1 MTKMSQHGAFD
12 ADTEKLIR
20 DELLAEFSEGAS
32 ELDFAACQRPDGT
45 VYGTGGTCRKGTPIS
60 YRPGDRQGDV
70 YNKGRAA
77 GMRVESILDENKRL
91 REEKGLKMVKGPEA
105 VQSLVRRLN
114 ERMGVTQKPAD
125 VRGVKTPEQAAKAV
139 KGAEPKKEKLGA
151 VVNEKFLNVRNARE
165 LLNILENRQLNAG
178 QREKIKN
185 ALAQRAGEVARVRG
199 MGNETLD
206 RRIRGLEQERY
217 MAGPRYDAARKA
229 LERAKLGRDPEQ
241 IKRAQSAFDKMR
253 AEDMSRFRKDREA
266 RGEQM
271 ARRKGEAAAPVKKVQ
286 AAAKPAWQRE
296 RDVMNKGPA
305 DPAGQE
311 KQLKFNL
318 KVAQNKGT
326 QSEIDR
332 AQRELREFRKQQR
345 AVKEAA
351 RPGARA
357 AQPAAAEKPSMQI
370 NKRFL
375 KKETTQKLQEYL
387 ANRKLYAY
395 QKKAIADELKRREQ
409 GGKGAEPKARNLGD
423 AKARKAAVD
432 DVNKQIEA
440 IRRRRNEP
448 AYQKPDQKAFL
459 DSLEKGLVRR
469 RMDIEAGV
477 APAKA
482 GAKEAGTA
490 VLMKRAAQPGSAG
503 REARRELGQ
512 KLREKNAK
520 LAAQPEIASAKPRQ
534 VNQKFLAQPTDKLQ
548 AVLRRG
554 DLGAAQR
561 RKIEE
566 ELGGRGV
573 TPAKPVKVTAGMTTD
588 AAVKAGW
595 KLDRAVKD
603 YDPIAVYSQSGNRLL
618 AKGAFGAAYRT
629 DGPPPGVVKQG
640 KIGQHE
646 AEVWQKLQ
654 GTGRVPEFHGAV
666 VSPNMKTVG
675 SGYGGHVK
683 EGQGYLGIG
692 EAKGIPV
699 GQYNPRSAAEKNK
712 VLDEY
717 IRTRRD
723 IHKAGVAHN
732 DMHGNNVFYDKE
744 TGKMQAIDFGLA
756 QPSYKAAL
764 MEAFGTNQGDWQSER
779 FIGRYKA
786 TGGEAPAYYRF
797 RRNQE
802 RVNRMLE
809 EQDIDTNH
817 MRGMGIRNKPEH
829 IDRVLNGM
837 SEQEAKRYVDALYD
851 GV

>member
-1 MTKMSQHGAFD
+1 MARTNQHGGFD
-12 ADTEKLIR
+12 PSLEQAAREA
-20 DELLAEFSEGAS
+20 LLAEFTEAGGA
-32 ELDFAACQRPDGT
+32 EDFDFAQLCQKPDGKI
-45 VYGTGGTCRKGTPIS
+45 YGTQGQCRKGTPIS
-60 YRPGDRQGDV
+60 YKPGDRQGDV

-91 REEKGLKMVKGPEA
+91 RLEKGLKMVKGPEA

-114 ERMGVTQKPAD
+114 QRMGVAQKPQD
-125 VRGVKTPEQAAKAV
+125 VKGVKTPEQAAKAV
-139 KGAEPKKEKLGA
+139 KQPETPSRQASQAMRDLVKAGDRLD
-151 VVNEKFLNVRNARE
+151 AR
-165 LLNILENRQLNAG
+165 A
-178 QREKIKN
+178 
-185 ALAQRAGEVARVRG
+185 
-199 MGNETLD
+199 
-206 RRIRGLEQERY
+206 
-217 MAGPRYDAARKA
+217 
-229 LERAKLGRDPEQ
+229 
-241 IKRAQSAFDKMR
+241 AQSAADRLQAAR
-253 AEDMSRFRKDREA
+253 A
-266 RGEQM
+266 
-271 ARRKGEAAAPVKKVQ
+271 

-296 RDVMNKGPA
+296 RDVMNRGPA

-326 QSEIDR
+326 QSEIER

-345 AVKEAA
+345 MAK
-351 RPGARA
+351 A
-357 AQPAAAEKPSMQI
+357 AQPAAPKPAKAAAEKPSMQI
-370 NKRFL
+370 NARFL

-387 ANRKLYAY
+387 DGRKLYAY
-395 QKKAIADELKRREQ
+395 QRKAIEAELKRREQ
-409 GGKGAEPKARNLGD
+409 GGKGAEPKPAAKARDMGD
-423 AKARKAAVD
+423 AKARKAAIE
-432 DVNKQIEA
+432 DVNRQIEA

-448 AYQKPDQKAFL
+448 AYQQPDQKRFL
-459 DSLEKGLVRR
+459 DSLEKGLVRKR
-469 RMDIEAGV
+469 LDIEAGV
-477 APAKA
+477 APVKA
-482 GAKEAGTA
+482 GAKDAGTA

-512 KLREKNAK
+512 KLREKNAR

-573 TPAKPVKVTAGMTTD
+573 TPAKPVKITAGMTTD

-595 KLDRAVKD
+595 RLERTVKD
-603 YDPIAVYSQSGNRLL
+603 YDPIAVYSQTGNQLL

-629 DGPPPGVVKQG
+629 DGPPPGVIKQG
-640 KIGQHE
+640 KIGEHE

-666 VSPNMKTVG
+666 VSPNMRVVG

-692 EAKGIPV
+692 EAKGVPV

-723 IHKAGVAHN
+723 IHLAGVAHN
-732 DMHGNNVFYDKE
+732 DMHGNNVFYDKA
-744 TGKMQAIDFGLA
+744 TGRMQAIDFGLA

-786 TGGEAPAYYRF
+786 SGGEAPAYYRF

-802 RVNRMLE
+802 RVNRALE
-809 EQDIDTNH
+809 ELDIDTNR

-829 IDRVLNGM
+829 IDRVLEGM
-837 SEQEAKRYVDALYD
+837 SETAAKAYVEMLYE

>member
-1 MTKMSQHGAFD
+1 VARTKQHGGFD
-12 ADTEKLIR
+12 PSLEGEVR
-20 DELLAEFSEGAS
+20 DALLAEFLEAPDH
-32 ELDFAACQRPDGT
+32 EDFAQLCQKPDGKI
-45 VYGTGGTCRKGTPIS
+45 YGTQGQCRKGTPIS
-60 YRPGDRQGDV
+60 YRPGDRQGDI

-91 REEKGLKMVKGPEA
+91 RLEKGLRMVKGPEA

-114 ERMGVTQKPAD
+114 QRMGVAQKPQD
-125 VRGVKTPEQAAKAV
+125 VKGVKTPEQAAKAV
-139 KGAEPKKEKLGA
+139 KQPETPSRQASQAMRDLVKAGDRLD
-151 VVNEKFLNVRNARE
+151 AR
-165 LLNILENRQLNAG
+165 A
-178 QREKIKN
+178 
-185 ALAQRAGEVARVRG
+185 
-199 MGNETLD
+199 
-206 RRIRGLEQERY
+206 
-217 MAGPRYDAARKA
+217 
-229 LERAKLGRDPEQ
+229 
-241 IKRAQSAFDKMR
+241 AQSA
-253 AEDMSRFRKDREA
+253 ADRL
-266 RGEQM
+266 Q
-271 ARRKGEAAAPVKKVQ
+271 AAKAAKA

-296 RDVMNKGPA
+296 RDVMNRGPA

-311 KQLKFNL
+311 RQLKFNL
-318 KVAQNKGT
+318 KVAKNKGT

-332 AQRELREFRKQQR
+332 AQRELREFRRQQR
-345 AVKEAA
+345 MA
-351 RPGARA
+351 GA
-357 AQPAAAEKPSMQI
+357 AQPAAPKPAKAAAEKPSMQI
-370 NKRFL
+370 NARFL

-387 ANRKLYAY
+387 DNRKLYAY
-395 QKKAIADELKRREQ
+395 QRKAIEAELKRREQ
-409 GGKGAEPKARNLGD
+409 GGKGAEPKPAAKPRDMGD
-423 AKARKAAVD
+423 AKARKAAID
-432 DVNKQIEA
+432 DVNRQIEA

-448 AYQKPDQKAFL
+448 EYQKPDQKRFL
-459 DSLEKGLVRR
+459 DSLEKGLVRKR
-469 RMDIEAGV
+469 LDIEAGV
-477 APAKA
+477 APVKA
-482 GAKEAGTA
+482 GAKDAGTA

-534 VNQKFLAQPTDKLQ
+534 VNQKFLAQPTDRLQ

-573 TPAKPVKVTAGMTTD
+573 TPAKPVKITAGMTTD

-595 KLDRAVKD
+595 RLERTVKD
-603 YDPIAVYSQSGNRLL
+603 YDPIAVYSQTGNQLL

-629 DGPPPGVVKQG
+629 DGPPPGVIKQG
-640 KIGQHE
+640 KIGEHE

-666 VSPNMKTVG
+666 VSPNMRVVG

-692 EAKGIPV
+692 EAKGVPV

-723 IHKAGVAHN
+723 IHLAGVAHN
-732 DMHGNNVFYDKE
+732 DMHGNNVFYDKA
-744 TGKMQAIDFGLA
+744 TGRMQAIDFGLA

-786 TGGEAPAYYRF
+786 SGGEAPAYYRF

-802 RVNRMLE
+802 RVNRALE
-809 EQDIDTNH
+809 ELDIDTNR

-829 IDRVLNGM
+829 IDRVLEGM
-837 SEQEAKRYVDALYD
+837 SETAAKAYVEMLYE

>member
-1 MTKMSQHGAFD
+1 MDKLTQHGGFD
-12 ADTEKLIR
+12 PSLESEVR
-20 DELLAEFSEGAS
+20 DALLAEFTEGGGAGDF
-32 ELDFAACQRPDGT
+32 DFAQVCQRPDGS
-45 VYGTGGTCRKGTPIS
+45 VYGTQGQCRKGTPIS

-114 ERMGVTQKPAD
+114 ERMGVTQRPAD
-125 VRGVKTPEQAAKAV
+125 VKGVKTPEQAAKAI
-139 KGAEPKKEKLGA
+139 KGAEPKKEKLTG

-165 LLNILENRQLNAG
+165 LQKILDERQLNAG
-178 QREKIKN
+178 QRKKIEE
-185 ALAQRAGEVARVRG
+185 ALAARASEVGRVRG

-206 RRIRGLEQERY
+206 RRVRGLEQERY
-217 MAGPRYDAARKA
+217 LAGPRYDAARKA
-229 LERAKLGRDPEQ
+229 LERAKLGRDPDQ
-241 IKRAQSAFDKMR
+241 IKRAQEAFDRVR

-271 ARRKGEAAAPVKKVQ
+271 ARRKGEAAAPVKETK
-286 AAAKPAWQRE
+286 KPA
-296 RDVMNKGPA
+296 K
-305 DPAGQE
+305 
-311 KQLKFNL
+311 
-318 KVAQNKGT
+318 
-326 QSEIDR
+326 
-332 AQRELREFRKQQR
+332 
-345 AVKEAA
+345 
-351 RPGARA
+351 A
-357 AQPAAAEKPSMQI
+357 AQEKPSMQV

-387 ANRKLYAY
+387 DNRKLYAY
-395 QKKAIADELKRREQ
+395 QRKAIEAELKRREQ
-409 GGKGAEPKARNLGD
+409 GGRGAEPKPAAKPRD
-423 AKARKAAVD
+423 AQARKAAIE
-432 DVNKQIEA
+432 DVNRQIEA

-459 DSLEKGLVRR
+459 DSLEKGLIRK

-477 APAKA
+477 APVKA
-482 GAKEAGTA
+482 GAKDASTA

-520 LAAQPEIASAKPRQ
+520 LAAQPEIASAKPKQ
-534 VNQKFLAQPTDKLQ
+534 INQKFLAQPTDKLQ

-573 TPAKPVKVTAGMTTD
+573 TPAGPVKVTAGMTT
-588 AAVKAGW
+588 ATAVKAGW

-603 YDPIAVYSQSGNRLL
+603 YDPIATYGQTNNRLL

-629 DGPPPGVVKQG
+629 DGPPPGVIKQG
-640 KIGQHE
+640 KIGEHE

-654 GTGRVPEFHGAV
+654 STGRVPEFHGAV
-666 VSPNMKTVG
+666 VSPNMRVVG
-675 SGYGGHVK
+675 AGYGGHVK

-692 EAKGIPV
+692 EAKGVPV

-712 VLDEY
+712 VLEEY

-723 IHKAGVAHN
+723 IHLAGVAHN
-732 DMHGNNVFYDKE
+732 DMHGNNVFYDKA
-744 TGKMQAIDFGLA
+744 TGRMQAIDFGLA

-786 TGGEAPAYYRF
+786 SGGEAPAYYRF

-802 RVNRMLE
+802 RVNRALE
-809 EQDIDTNH
+809 ELDIDTNR

-829 IDRVLNGM
+829 IDRVLDGM
-837 SEQEAKRYVDALYD
+837 SETAAKAYVEMLYD